1 MIDIDKKAHAMA
13 EQAGY
18 AKSVLGVL
26 LAAMQSDCPPGNDAV
41 QDTIFA
47 VLNMLTAE

>member
-1 MIDIDKKAHAMA
+1 MIEDKQAHEMA

-18 AKSVLGVL
+18 AKSVLDVL

-47 VLNMLTAE
+47 VRTLLEKR